1 MRNARILQRA
11 LLGCATALLLLL
23 AAAPRPAPVSG
34 PGLELT
40 YLGNEGVRLRVGA
53 QEVAIDAL
61 HRAFPR
67 PPHYEHLPPPQL
79 EQLETARGPFGRLRV
94 HLTTHVHADHFHGV
108 SVARFLAANRD
119 AVAVVPREAPAEV
132 CPGTGDCAVRG
143 QLRVA
148 EAPERELTVGG
159 VHVTTLALPH
169 AKGARTEVDNV
180 GYLVTLDGVRVLH
193 VGDAHLAPELFAPF
207 RLPARRIDVAL
218 VPYWYL
224 LEEEGPRGGGPP
236 PRPRAHRRAA
246 GGGLPRPALRAR
258 AGEGAAGEAAPGRAG
273 AHPDD
278 GDRAPASTVS

>member
-1 MRNARILQRA
+1 MRNARTLQRA
-11 LLGCATALLLLL
+11 LPGCAAALLLL
-23 AAAPRPAPVSG
+23 AAAPRPAPASV
-34 PGLELT
+34 PALELT

-94 HLTTHVHADHFHGV
+94 HLTTHVHADHFHGA

-132 CPGTGDCAVRG
+132 CPGASACAVRG

-148 EAPERELTVGG
+148 GAVERELEVGG
-159 VHVTTLALPH
+159 VRVTALALPH
-169 AKGARTEVDNV
+169 ARGARTEVDNV

-224 LEEEGPRGGGPP
+224 LEEEGRRLVREHIGARQVVAFHVPPSEHAQVEAQLAKQLPGVRVLTRMMETVRLP
-236 PRPRAHRRAA
+236 PR
-246 GGGLPRPALRAR
+246 
-258 AGEGAAGEAAPGRAG
+258 
-273 AHPDD
+273 
-278 GDRAPASTVS
+278 